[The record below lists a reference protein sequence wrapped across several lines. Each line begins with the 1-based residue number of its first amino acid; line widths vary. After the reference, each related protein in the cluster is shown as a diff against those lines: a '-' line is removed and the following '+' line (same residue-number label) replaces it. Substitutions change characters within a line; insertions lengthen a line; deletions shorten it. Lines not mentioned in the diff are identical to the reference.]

1 MCGIAGYS
9 VSLRSGVDRTLAAQA
24 LLAGIAD
31 RGADAVGY
39 AYRGGQDEY
48 PVVTKQRTAA
58 SRLLERIT
66 VPQHAD
72 ELLIH
77 VRDYT
82 KGHPSIPANNHPVRH
97 GPVVGIHNG
106 IIVNDDE
113 LLAPHSC
120 ARSEPRMSVD
130 SEAIFALA
138 AHSHND
144 PRALESLAGSMATAW
159 LDQREP
165 GTVFAA
171 RGVGRPLWLGRGRNE
186 VFFASTRAALEIV
199 SEYTGVRLR
208 MSEVRDGTFLQL
220 RDGRVSY
227 TARFR
232 PDRSYVEETRPAGR
246 ARAGPE
252 RVLPRAPRRD
262 RGHCRLGLQHS
273 VARDVPALLRESL
286 ADEEL
291 ERRPGAAPRVEHPI
305 DLPLRQER
313 VVRAPRL
320 GPVRELR

>member
-9 VSLRSGVDRTLAAQA
+9 LSSRSGVDRTLAAQA

-48 PVVTKQRTAA
+48 PVVTKQRTPA

-97 GPVVGIHNG
+97 GPIVGIHNG
-106 IIVNDDE
+106 IITNDDE

-120 ARSEPRMSVD
+120 ARSEPRMTVD

-138 AHSHND
+138 AHSQND
-144 PRALESLAGSMATAW
+144 PRALEEIAGSMATAW
-159 LDQREP
+159 LDEREP

-171 RGVGRPLWLGRGRNE
+171 RGIGRPLWLGRGRNE
-186 VFFASTRAALEIV
+186 VFFASTRRALEIT

-208 MSEVRDGTFLQL
+208 LSEVRDGTFLGL
-220 RDGRVSY
+220 REGRVARN
-227 TARFR
+227 ARFR
-232 PDRSYVEETRPAGR
+232 PDRSYVEERSLPA
-246 ARAGPE
+246 
-252 RVLPRAPRRD
+252 
-262 RGHCRLGLQHS
+262 
-273 VARDVPALLRESL
+273 
-286 ADEEL
+286 
-291 ERRPGAAPRVEHPI
+291 
-305 DLPLRQER
+305 
-313 VVRAPRL
+313 VRAPGQSAYCLKRL
-320 GPVRELR
+320 AVIAATAA